1 MKRNKLIY
9 TIMFVCTLVATSCS
23 NEEDI
28 NLPVT
33 KGNIRFNFSDSG
45 VHNTVSTKA
54 ATDKEY
60 QTTFE
65 EGDKIGLY
73 VFANEETTTP
83 IEGYNNVCLTYQNGE
98 WVLTGEEGS
107 ASLDYDT
114 QLKDAVF
121 HAYYPYQ
128 ENVTLSGTPNSPFTT
143 LISDWEISS
152 ARSYTENDL
161 MTGSGHAGINRNDI
175 TVSIPLKHEM
185 AMIVVGLSGG
195 TTYKFTNKNPELSD
209 YTASSGEATFSI
221 NTDDMTTAMET
232 VDGKYRFLVKPDTDA
247 TLNVTY
253 GGKTYKQSVNIPAS
267 KYQEYS
273 VGSNSSSEPIEFE
286 LSVGDY
292 YCSDGTLI
300 ESDAELTDEI
310 KAKIIGVVYYV
321 GNPQPGS
328 TGLNYNT
335 SYIDIL
341 AAEHPS
347 CTHGLVYAIK
357 SANTD
362 GTIATWGG
370 VSFGGDKV
378 SDYYTTYNYAVG
390 TANKYI
396 WETSKSNYEARILG
410 YDYTAVLKANG
421 SDFPNLFEFL
431 DKADAPSVSSG
442 WYLPSYGELILLA
455 KGELKKSNQSTIS
468 IETELVKTSLSKI
481 GAEALFEKE
490 DAPTP
495 QVLLLIPQKIRLL
508 TRSKHTRMKE
518 VRFLVQLYPYPK
530 TTFHIIFVSPSLSK

>member
-73 VFANEETTTP
+73 AFANEETTTP

-128 ENVTLSGTPNSPFTT
+128 ENVTLSDTPNSPFTT

-161 MTGSGHAGINRNDI
+161 MTGSGHADISKNDI
-175 TVSIPLKHEM
+175 IVSIPLKHEM

-195 TTYKFTNKNPELSD
+195 TTYKFTNKDTELSD

-221 NTDDMTTAMET
+221 NADDMTTAMET

-253 GGKTYKQSVNIPAS
+253 GEKIYEQSVNIPAS
-267 KYQEYS
+267 QYQEYS

-300 ESDAELTDEI
+300 ESDAKLTDEI

-362 GTIATWGG
+362 GTIASWGG

-490 DAPTP
+490 DAPYASSTFTYSSKDTFAN
-495 QVLLLIPQKIRLL
+495 KIQAYKNEGGQISGTALPISENNFPHNL
-508 TRSKHTRMKE
+508 
-518 VRFLVQLYPYPK
+518 RF
-530 TTFHIIFVSPSLSK
+530 SLAF

>member
-1 MKRNKLIY
+1 MKRNKFIY
-9 TIMFVCTLVATSCS
+9 AIMFVCTLFATSCS

-28 NLPVT
+28 NLPAT
-33 KGNIRFNFSDSG
+33 QGSIRFNFSDSG

-54 ATDKEY
+54 TTDKKY
-60 QTTFE
+60 KTTFE

-73 VFANEETTTP
+73 AFASTEATSAIT
-83 IEGYNNVCLTYQNGE
+83 GYENVCLTYQGGE
-98 WVLTGEEGS
+98 WVTTEGDGTTLT
-107 ASLDYDT
+107 YDD
-114 QLKDAVF
+114 QLKNATF

-128 ENVTLSGTPNSPFTT
+128 ENVTLSGTASSPFTT
-143 LISDWEISS
+143 LINNWVINTDK
-152 ARSYTENDL
+152 SYTENDL
-161 MTGSGHAGINRNDI
+161 MTGSGTARTNKNDI
-175 TVSIPLKHEM
+175 TVSIALKHEM

-195 TTYKFTNKNPELSD
+195 ITYKFTNQDPELSD

-300 ESDAELTDEI
+300 ESDAKLTDEI

-335 SYIDIL
+335 NYPDIL

-362 GTIATWGG
+362 AVTSWGEG
-370 VSFGGDKV
+370 SFGGGKV
-378 SDYYTTYNYAVG
+378 SGYYDTHNYQRN
-390 TANKYI
+390 TASKYI
-396 WETSKSNYEARILG
+396 WETSSSNYGARMLG
-410 YDYTAVLKANG
+410 YDYTAVLTVNRT
-421 SDFPNLFEFL
+421 DFPTLFQYL
-431 DKADAPSVSSG
+431 DQATAPSVSSG
-442 WYLPSYGELILLA
+442 WYLPSYGELKLLDT
-455 KGELKKSNQSTIS
+455 GTLTKSGNNAGINIDINTIN
-468 IETELVKTSLSKI
+468 TSLTNI
-481 GAEALFEKE
+481 AGETLFEKT
-490 DAPTP
+490 DVPYASST
-495 QVLLLIPQKIRLL
+495 
-508 TRSKHTRMKE
+508 
-518 VRFLVQLYPYPK
+518 FNYPK
-530 TTFHIIFVSPSLSK
+530 NKETFGNKIQVYTNTDGTISGTTLDISKNNFPHHLRFSLAF

>member
-73 VFANEETTTP
+73 AFADEETTTP

-98 WVLTGEEGS
+98 WVLTGEESS

-128 ENVTLSGTPNSPFTT
+128 ESVTLSGTPNSPFTT

-161 MTGSGHAGINRNDI
+161 MTGSGHADIKKNDI
-175 TVSIPLKHEM
+175 IVSIPLKHEM

-195 TTYKFTNKNPELSD
+195 TTYKFTNKDTELSD

-221 NTDDMTTAMET
+221 NADDMTTAMET
-232 VDGKYRFLVKPDTDA
+232 VDGKYRFLVKPGTDA

-253 GGKTYKQSVNIPAS
+253 GGKTYEQSVNIPAS

-273 VGSNSSSEPIEFE
+273 VGSNSSSESIEFE

-335 SYIDIL
+335 DYPDIL

-362 GTIATWGG
+362 AVTSWGEG
-370 VSFGGDKV
+370 SFGGGKV
-378 SDYYTTYNYAVG
+378 SGYYDTYNYQRN
-390 TANKYI
+390 TASKYI
-396 WETSKSNYEARILG
+396 WETSSSNYGARMLG
-410 YDYTAVLKANG
+410 YDYTAVLTANKV
-421 SDFPNLFEFL
+421 DYPTLFQHL
-431 DKADAPSVSSG
+431 DQTDAPSVSSG
-442 WYLPSYGELILLA
+442 WYLPSYGELKLLA
-455 KGELKKSNQSTIS
+455 TGKLEEKNGTITIDNS
-468 IETELVKTSLSKI
+468 AIETSLSNI
-481 GAEALFEKE
+481 GGEALFEKT
-490 DAPTP
+490 DAPYASST
-495 QVLLLIPQKIRLL
+495 
-508 TRSKHTRMKE
+508 
-518 VRFLVQLYPYPK
+518 FNYPK
-530 TTFHIIFVSPSLSK
+530 KETFGNKIQIYKNTGGTISGTTLDISKNEFPHHLRFSLAF

>member
-73 VFANEETTTP
+73 AFANEETTTP
-83 IEGYNNVCLTYQNGE
+83 IEGYNNVCLTYQNRE

-107 ASLDYDT
+107 ASLNYDT

-128 ENVTLSGTPNSPFTT
+128 ESVTLSGTPNSPFTT
-143 LISDWEISS
+143 LINGWVINADK
-152 ARSYTENDL
+152 SYTENDL
-161 MTGSGHAGINRNDI
+161 MTGSGTASTNKNDI
-175 TVSIPLKHEM
+175 TVSIALKHEM

-195 TTYKFTNKNPELSD
+195 TTYKFTNQEPKLSD

-221 NTDDMTTAMET
+221 NDTDVTSLAET
-232 VDGKYRFLVKPDTDA
+232 INGKYRFLVKPDTDA
-247 TLNVTY
+247 TLNVSY
-253 GGKTYKQSVNIPAS
+253 GGKTYTQENVNIPAS

-273 VGSNSSSEPIEFE
+273 IGSNSSSEPIEFE

-300 ESDAELTDEI
+300 ESDAELSENI
-310 KAKIIGVVYYV
+310 KSKIIGVVYYV

-335 SYIDIL
+335 DYPDIL

-357 SANTD
+357 SVNTD
-362 GTIATWGG
+362 AVTSWGDG
-370 VSFGGDKV
+370 SFGDGKV
-378 SDYYTTYNYAVG
+378 SGYYEKYNYKRN
-390 TANKYI
+390 TAPKYI
-396 WETSKSNYEARILG
+396 WETSSSNYGARMLG
-410 YDYTAVLKANG
+410 YDYTAVLTANKV
-421 SDFPNLFEFL
+421 DYPTLFQHL
-431 DKADAPSVSSG
+431 DQTDAPSVSSG
-442 WYLPSYGELILLA
+442 WYLPSYGELKLLA
-455 KGELKKSNQSTIS
+455 TGTLDEKSGIITIDKS
-468 IETELVKTSLSKI
+468 AIETSLSNI
-481 GAEALFEKE
+481 GGEALFEKT
-490 DAPTP
+490 DAPYASST
-495 QVLLLIPQKIRLL
+495 
-508 TRSKHTRMKE
+508 
-518 VRFLVQLYPYPK
+518 FNYPK
-530 TTFHIIFVSPSLSK
+530 NKETFGNKIQVYTNTDSTILGTTLDISKNNFPHHLRFSLAF

>member
-73 VFANEETTTP
+73 AFANEETTTP

-161 MTGSGHAGINRNDI
+161 MTGSGHADIKKNDI

-195 TTYKFTNKNPELSD
+195 TTYKFTNKDPELSD

-221 NTDDMTTAMET
+221 NADDMTTAMET

-253 GGKTYKQSVNIPAS
+253 GGKTYEQSVNIPAS

-273 VGSNSSSEPIEFE
+273 VGSNSSSESIEFE

-300 ESDAELTDEI
+300 ESNAELTDEI

-335 SYIDIL
+335 DYPDIL

-362 GTIATWGG
+362 AVTSWGEG
-370 VSFGGDKV
+370 SFGGGKV
-378 SDYYTTYNYAVG
+378 SGYYDTYNYQRN
-390 TANKYI
+390 TASKYI
-396 WETSKSNYEARILG
+396 WETSSSNYGARMLG
-410 YDYTAVLKANG
+410 YDYTAVLTANKV
-421 SDFPNLFEFL
+421 DYPTLFQHL
-431 DKADAPSVSSG
+431 DQTDAPSVSSG
-442 WYLPSYGELILLA
+442 WYLPSYGELKLLA
-455 KGELKKSNQSTIS
+455 TGKLEEKNGTITIDNS
-468 IETELVKTSLSKI
+468 AIETSLSNI
-481 GAEALFEKE
+481 GGEALFEKT
-490 DAPTP
+490 DAPYASST
-495 QVLLLIPQKIRLL
+495 
-508 TRSKHTRMKE
+508 
-518 VRFLVQLYPYPK
+518 FNYPK
-530 TTFHIIFVSPSLSK
+530 KETFGNKIQIYKNTGGTISGTTLDISKNEFPHHLRFSLAF

>member
-73 VFANEETTTP
+73 AFADEATTTP

-128 ENVTLSGTPNSPFTT
+128 ENVTLSDTPNSPFTT
-143 LISDWEISS
+143 LISDWEISY

-175 TVSIPLKHEM
+175 IVSIPLKHEM

-195 TTYKFTNKNPELSD
+195 TSYKFTNKDPELSD

-221 NTDDMTTAMET
+221 NADDMTTAMET

-300 ESDAELTDEI
+300 ESDAKLTDEI

-335 SYIDIL
+335 DYPDIL

-362 GTIATWGG
+362 AVTSWGEG
-370 VSFGGDKV
+370 SFGGGKV
-378 SDYYTTYNYAVG
+378 SGYYDTYNYQRN
-390 TANKYI
+390 TASKYI
-396 WETSKSNYEARILG
+396 WETSSSNYGARMLG
-410 YDYTAVLKANG
+410 YDYTAVLTANKV
-421 SDFPNLFEFL
+421 DYPTLFQHL
-431 DKADAPSVSSG
+431 DQTDAPSVSSG
-442 WYLPSYGELILLA
+442 WYLPSYGELKLLA
-455 KGELKKSNQSTIS
+455 TGKLEEKNGTITIDNS
-468 IETELVKTSLSKI
+468 AIETSLSNI
-481 GAEALFEKE
+481 GGEALFEKT
-490 DAPTP
+490 DAPYASST
-495 QVLLLIPQKIRLL
+495 
-508 TRSKHTRMKE
+508 
-518 VRFLVQLYPYPK
+518 FNYPK
-530 TTFHIIFVSPSLSK
+530 KETFGNKIQIYKNTGGTISGTTLDISKNEFLHHLRFSLAF

>member
-490 DAPTP
+490 DAPYASSTFTYSSKDTFAN
-495 QVLLLIPQKIRLL
+495 KIQAYKNEGGQISGTALPISENTFPHNL
-508 TRSKHTRMKE
+508 
-518 VRFLVQLYPYPK
+518 RF
-530 TTFHIIFVSPSLSK
+530 SLAF

>member
-1 MKRNKLIY
+1 MKRNKFIY
-9 TIMFVCTLVATSCS
+9 AIMFVCTLFATSCS

-28 NLPVT
+28 NLPAT
-33 KGNIRFNFSDSG
+33 QGSIRFNFSDSG

-54 ATDKEY
+54 TTDKKY
-60 QTTFE
+60 KTTFE

-73 VFANEETTTP
+73 AFASTKATSAIT
-83 IEGYNNVCLTYQNGE
+83 GYENVCLTYQGGE
-98 WVLTGEEGS
+98 WVTTEGDGTTLT
-107 ASLDYDT
+107 YDD
-114 QLKDAVF
+114 QLKNATF

-128 ENVTLSGTPNSPFTT
+128 ENVTLSGTASSPFTT
-143 LISDWEISS
+143 LINDWVINTDK
-152 ARSYTENDL
+152 SYTENDL
-161 MTGSGHAGINRNDI
+161 MTGSGTARTNKNDI
-175 TVSIPLKHEM
+175 TVSIALKHEM

-195 TTYKFTNKNPELSD
+195 ITYKFTNQDPELSD

-300 ESDAELTDEI
+300 ESDAKLTDEI

-335 SYIDIL
+335 NYPDIL

-362 GTIATWGG
+362 AVTSWGEG
-370 VSFGGDKV
+370 SFGGGKV
-378 SDYYTTYNYAVG
+378 SGYYDTHNYQRN
-390 TANKYI
+390 TASKYI
-396 WETSKSNYEARILG
+396 WETSSSNYGARMLG
-410 YDYTAVLKANG
+410 YDYTAVLTVNRT
-421 SDFPNLFEFL
+421 DFPTLFQYL
-431 DKADAPSVSSG
+431 DQATAPSVSSG
-442 WYLPSYGELILLA
+442 WYLPSYGELKLLDT
-455 KGELKKSNQSTIS
+455 GTLTKSGNNAGINIDINTIN
-468 IETELVKTSLSKI
+468 TSLTNI
-481 GAEALFEKE
+481 AGETLFEKT
-490 DAPTP
+490 DVPYASST
-495 QVLLLIPQKIRLL
+495 
-508 TRSKHTRMKE
+508 
-518 VRFLVQLYPYPK
+518 FNYPK
-530 TTFHIIFVSPSLSK
+530 NKETFGNKIQVYTNTDGTISGTTLDISKNNFPHHLRFSLAF

>member
-1 MKRNKLIY
+1 MKLNKLIY

-73 VFANEETTTP
+73 AFADEETTTP

-98 WVLTGEEGS
+98 WVLTGEESS

-128 ENVTLSGTPNSPFTT
+128 ESVTLSGTPNSPFTT

-161 MTGSGHAGINRNDI
+161 MTGSGHADIKKNDI
-175 TVSIPLKHEM
+175 IVSIPLKHEM

-195 TTYKFTNKNPELSD
+195 TTYKFTNKDTELSD

-221 NTDDMTTAMET
+221 NADDMTTAMET
-232 VDGKYRFLVKPDTDA
+232 VDGKYRFLVKPGTDA

-253 GGKTYKQSVNIPAS
+253 GGKTYEQSVNIPAS

-273 VGSNSSSEPIEFE
+273 VGSNSSSESIEFE

-335 SYIDIL
+335 DYPDIL

-362 GTIATWGG
+362 AVTSWGEG
-370 VSFGGDKV
+370 SFGGGKV
-378 SDYYTTYNYAVG
+378 SGYYDTYNYQRN
-390 TANKYI
+390 TASKYI
-396 WETSKSNYEARILG
+396 WETSSSNYGARMLG
-410 YDYTAVLKANG
+410 YDYTAVLTANKV
-421 SDFPNLFEFL
+421 DYPTLFQHL
-431 DKADAPSVSSG
+431 DQTDAPSVSSG
-442 WYLPSYGELILLA
+442 WYLPSYGELKLLA
-455 KGELKKSNQSTIS
+455 TGKLEEKNGTITIDNS
-468 IETELVKTSLSKI
+468 AIETSLSNI
-481 GAEALFEKE
+481 GGEALFEKT
-490 DAPTP
+490 DAPYASST
-495 QVLLLIPQKIRLL
+495 
-508 TRSKHTRMKE
+508 
-518 VRFLVQLYPYPK
+518 FNYPK
-530 TTFHIIFVSPSLSK
+530 KETFGNKIQIYKNTGGTISGTTLDISKNEFPHHLRFSLAF

>member
-73 VFANEETTTP
+73 AFANEETTTP

-161 MTGSGHAGINRNDI
+161 MTGSGHADINKNDI
-175 TVSIPLKHEM
+175 IVSIPLKHEM

-195 TTYKFTNKNPELSD
+195 TTYKFTNKDPELSD

-221 NTDDMTTAMET
+221 NADDMTTAMET

-253 GGKTYKQSVNIPAS
+253 GGKTYEQPVNIPAS

-300 ESDAELTDEI
+300 ESDAKLTDEI

-335 SYIDIL
+335 DYPDIL

-362 GTIATWGG
+362 AVTSWGEG
-370 VSFGGDKV
+370 SFGGGKV
-378 SDYYTTYNYAVG
+378 SGYYDTYNYQRN
-390 TANKYI
+390 TASKYI
-396 WETSKSNYEARILG
+396 WETSSSNYGARMLG
-410 YDYTAVLKANG
+410 YDYTAVLTANKV
-421 SDFPNLFEFL
+421 DYPTLFQHL
-431 DKADAPSVSSG
+431 DQTDAPSVSSG
-442 WYLPSYGELILLA
+442 WYLPSYGELKLLA
-455 KGELKKSNQSTIS
+455 TGKLEEKNGTITIDNS
-468 IETELVKTSLSKI
+468 AIETSLSNI
-481 GAEALFEKE
+481 GGEALFEKT
-490 DAPTP
+490 DAPYASST
-495 QVLLLIPQKIRLL
+495 
-508 TRSKHTRMKE
+508 
-518 VRFLVQLYPYPK
+518 FNYPK
-530 TTFHIIFVSPSLSK
+530 KETFGNKIQIYKNTGGTISGTTLDISKNEFPHHLRFSLAF

>member
-1 MKRNKLIY
+1 MKRNKFIY
-9 TIMFVCTLVATSCS
+9 AIMFVCTLFATSCS

-73 VFANEETTTP
+73 AFANEETTTP

-128 ENVTLSGTPNSPFTT
+128 ENVTLCGTPNSPFTT

-161 MTGSGHAGINRNDI
+161 MTGSGHADISKNDI
-175 TVSIPLKHEM
+175 IVSIPLKHEM

-195 TTYKFTNKNPELSD
+195 TTYKFTNKGPELSD

-221 NTDDMTTAMET
+221 NADDMTTAMET

-253 GGKTYKQSVNIPAS
+253 GGKTYEQSVNIPAS

-273 VGSNSSSEPIEFE
+273 VGSNSSSESIEFE

-300 ESDAELTDEI
+300 ESNAELTDEI

-335 SYIDIL
+335 DYPDIL

-362 GTIATWGG
+362 AVTSWGEG
-370 VSFGGDKV
+370 SFGGGKV
-378 SDYYTTYNYAVG
+378 SGYYDTYNYQRN
-390 TANKYI
+390 TASKYI
-396 WETSKSNYEARILG
+396 WETSSSNYGARMLG
-410 YDYTAVLKANG
+410 YDYTAVLTANKV
-421 SDFPNLFEFL
+421 DYPTLFQHL
-431 DKADAPSVSSG
+431 DQTDAPSVSSG
-442 WYLPSYGELILLA
+442 WYLPSYGELKLLA
-455 KGELKKSNQSTIS
+455 TGKLEEKSGTITIDNS
-468 IETELVKTSLSKI
+468 AIETSLSNI
-481 GAEALFEKE
+481 GGEALFEKT
-490 DAPTP
+490 DAPYASSTFNYSKNKETFGNKI
-495 QVLLLIPQKIRLL
+495 QVYTNTDSTISGTTLDI
-508 TRSKHTRMKE
+508 SKNNFPHHL
-518 VRFLVQLYPYPK
+518 RF
-530 TTFHIIFVSPSLSK
+530 SLAF

>member
-1 MKRNKLIY
+1 MKRNKFIY
-9 TIMFVCTLVATSCS
+9 AIMFVCTLFATSCS

-28 NLPVT
+28 NLPAT
-33 KGNIRFNFSDSG
+33 QGSIRFNFSDSG

-54 ATDKEY
+54 TTDKEY
-60 QTTFE
+60 KTTFE

-73 VFANEETTTP
+73 AFASTKATSAIT
-83 IEGYNNVCLTYQNGE
+83 GYENVCLTYQGGE
-98 WVLTGEEGS
+98 WVTTEGDGTTLT
-107 ASLDYDT
+107 YDD
-114 QLKDAVF
+114 QLRNATF

-128 ENVTLSGTPNSPFTT
+128 ENVTLSGTASSPFTT
-143 LISDWEISS
+143 LINDWAINTDK
-152 ARSYTENDL
+152 SYTENDL
-161 MTGSGHAGINRNDI
+161 MTGSGTASTNQNDI
-175 TVSIPLKHEM
+175 IVSIPLKHEM

-195 TTYKFTNKNPELSD
+195 TTYRFTNEDPKLSD

-221 NTDDMTTAMET
+221 NDTDVTSLAET
-232 VDGKYRFLVKPDTDA
+232 INGKYRFLVKPETNA
-247 TLNVTY
+247 TLSVSY
-253 GGKTYKQSVNIPAS
+253 GGKTYTQENVNIPAS

-273 VGSNSSSEPIEFE
+273 VGSNSSSTTIDFD

-300 ESDAELTDEI
+300 ESNAELTTEI
-310 KAKIIGVVYYV
+310 KSKIIGVVYYV

-328 TGLNYNT
+328 TGLNYNPN
-335 SYIDIL
+335 YIDIL

-357 SANTD
+357 SANTENAV
-362 GTIATWGG
+362 TSWGG
-370 VSFGGDKV
+370 ESFGGGKV
-378 SDYYTTYNYAVG
+378 SDYYTTYNYDVG

-396 WETSKSNYEARILG
+396 WDTSKLNYEARILG
-410 YDYTAVLKANG
+410 YDYTAVLKANA

-455 KGELKKSNQSTIS
+455 KGELKKSNQSPIS

-490 DAPTP
+490 DAPYASSTFTYSSKDMFAN
-495 QVLLLIPQKIRLL
+495 KIQAYKNEGGQISGTALSI
-508 TRSKHTRMKE
+508 SKNNFPHNL
-518 VRFLVQLYPYPK
+518 RF
-530 TTFHIIFVSPSLSK
+530 SLAF

>member
-143 LISDWEISS
+143 LINGWVINADK
-152 ARSYTENDL
+152 SYTENDL
-161 MTGSGHAGINRNDI
+161 MTGSGTASTNKNDI
-175 TVSIPLKHEM
+175 TVSIALKHEM

-195 TTYKFTNKNPELSD
+195 TTYKFTNQEPELSD

-221 NTDDMTTAMET
+221 NDTDVTSLAET
-232 VDGKYRFLVKPDTDA
+232 INGKYRFLVKPDTDA
-247 TLNVTY
+247 TLNVSY
-253 GGKTYKQSVNIPAS
+253 GGKTYTQENVNIPAS
-267 KYQEYS
+267 QYQEYS
-273 VGSNSSSEPIEFE
+273 VGSNSSSEPIKFE

-300 ESDAELTDEI
+300 ESDAELTNEI

-328 TGLNYNT
+328 TGLNYNID
-335 SYIDIL
+335 YPDIL

-362 GTIATWGG
+362 GTIASWGEG
-370 VSFGGDKV
+370 SFGGGNV
-378 SDYYTTYNYAVG
+378 SGYYDTYYYKNSK
-390 TANKYI
+390 KYI
-396 WETSKSNYEARILG
+396 WDPSSTNQKVRMLG
-410 YDYTAVLKANG
+410 YDNTAVLKVN
-421 SDFPNLFEFL
+421 STDYPILFQYLNE
-431 DKADAPSVSSG
+431 AEVPSVSSG
-442 WYLPSYGELILLA
+442 WYLPSLGELALLA
-455 KGELKKSNQSTIS
+455 TGTLSKTGGASTIT
-468 IETELVKTSLSKI
+468 INREALITSLNNI
-481 GAEALFEKE
+481 AAEALFEKT
-490 DAPTP
+490 DASYASSSFSYKSTKFDS
-495 QVLLLIPQKIRLL
+495 KIKGYKNNGSEISESSLDISENQFPHYL
-508 TRSKHTRMKE
+508 
-518 VRFLVQLYPYPK
+518 RF
-530 TTFHIIFVSPSLSK
+530 SLAF

>member
-73 VFANEETTTP
+73 AFANEETTTP
-83 IEGYNNVCLTYQNGE
+83 IDGYNNVCLTYQNGE

-128 ENVTLSGTPNSPFTT
+128 ESVTLSGTPNSPFTT

-161 MTGSGHAGINRNDI
+161 MTGSGHADIKKNDI
-175 TVSIPLKHEM
+175 IVSIPLKHEM

-195 TTYKFTNKNPELSD
+195 TTYKFTNEDPKLSD

-221 NTDDMTTAMET
+221 NADDMTTVMET

-247 TLNVTY
+247 TLNVIY
-253 GGKTYKQSVNIPAS
+253 GEKTYEQPVNIPAS
-267 KYQEYS
+267 QYQEYS

-300 ESDAELTDEI
+300 KSDAELTDDI

-328 TGLNYNT
+328 TRLNYNT
-335 SYIDIL
+335 DYPDIL

-357 SANTD
+357 SANTNAV
-362 GTIATWGG
+362 TSWGEG
-370 VSFGGDKV
+370 SFGDGKV
-378 SDYYTTYNYAVG
+378 SGYYDKYYYKNSQ
-390 TANKYI
+390 KYI
-396 WETSKSNYEARILG
+396 WDPSSTNQKVRMLG
-410 YDYTAVLKANG
+410 YDNTAVLKAN
-421 SDFPNLFEFL
+421 STDYPILFQYLNE
-431 DKADAPSVSSG
+431 AEVPSVSSG
-442 WYLPSYGELILLA
+442 WYLPSLGELALLA
-455 KGELKKSNQSTIS
+455 TGTLKKTGSASAITINREAL
-468 IETELVKTSLSKI
+468 ITSLNNI
-481 GAEALFEKE
+481 AAEALFEKT
-490 DAPTP
+490 DASYASSSFSYNNSTKFDS
-495 QVLLLIPQKIRLL
+495 KIKGYKNNGSEISESSLDI
-508 TRSKHTRMKE
+508 SKNEFPHHL
-518 VRFLVQLYPYPK
+518 RF
-530 TTFHIIFVSPSLSK
+530 SLAF

>member
-73 VFANEETTTP
+73 AFANEETTTP
-83 IEGYNNVCLTYQNGE
+83 IEDYNNVCLTYQNGE

-161 MTGSGHAGINRNDI
+161 MTGSGHADINKNDI

-195 TTYKFTNKNPELSD
+195 TTYKFTNKDTELSD

-221 NTDDMTTAMET
+221 NADDMTTAMET

-253 GGKTYKQSVNIPAS
+253 GGKTYEQRVNIPAS

-273 VGSNSSSEPIEFE
+273 VGSNSSSESIEFE

-300 ESDAELTDEI
+300 ESNAELTDEI

-335 SYIDIL
+335 DYPDIL

-362 GTIATWGG
+362 AVTSWGEG
-370 VSFGGDKV
+370 SFGGGKV
-378 SDYYTTYNYAVG
+378 SGYYDTYNYQRN
-390 TANKYI
+390 TASKYI
-396 WETSKSNYEARILG
+396 WETSSSNYGARMLG
-410 YDYTAVLKANG
+410 YDYTAVLTANKV
-421 SDFPNLFEFL
+421 DYPTLFQHL
-431 DKADAPSVSSG
+431 DQTDAPSVSSG
-442 WYLPSYGELILLA
+442 WYLPSYGELKLLA
-455 KGELKKSNQSTIS
+455 TGKLEEKNGTITIDNS
-468 IETELVKTSLSKI
+468 AIETSLSNI
-481 GAEALFEKE
+481 GGEALFEKT
-490 DAPTP
+490 DAPYASST
-495 QVLLLIPQKIRLL
+495 
-508 TRSKHTRMKE
+508 
-518 VRFLVQLYPYPK
+518 FNYPK
-530 TTFHIIFVSPSLSK
+530 KETFGNKIQIYKNTGGTISGTTLDISKNEFPHHLRFSLAF

>member
-73 VFANEETTTP
+73 AFADEATTTP

-107 ASLDYDT
+107 TSLDYDT

-128 ENVTLSGTPNSPFTT
+128 ENVTLSDTPNSPFTT
-143 LISDWEISS
+143 LISDWEISY

-175 TVSIPLKHEM
+175 IVSIPLKHEM

-195 TTYKFTNKNPELSD
+195 TSYKFTNKDPELSD

-221 NTDDMTTAMET
+221 NADDMTTAMET

-300 ESDAELTDEI
+300 ESDAKLTDEI

-335 SYIDIL
+335 DYPDIL

-362 GTIATWGG
+362 AVTSWGEG
-370 VSFGGDKV
+370 SFGGGKV
-378 SDYYTTYNYAVG
+378 SGYYDTYNYQRN
-390 TANKYI
+390 TASKYI
-396 WETSKSNYEARILG
+396 WETSSSNYGARMLG
-410 YDYTAVLKANG
+410 YDYTAVLTANKV
-421 SDFPNLFEFL
+421 DYPTLFQHL
-431 DKADAPSVSSG
+431 DQTDAPSVSSG
-442 WYLPSYGELILLA
+442 WYLPSYGELKLLA
-455 KGELKKSNQSTIS
+455 TGKLEEKNGTITIDNS
-468 IETELVKTSLSKI
+468 AIETSLSNI
-481 GAEALFEKE
+481 GGEALFEKT
-490 DAPTP
+490 DAPYASST
-495 QVLLLIPQKIRLL
+495 
-508 TRSKHTRMKE
+508 
-518 VRFLVQLYPYPK
+518 FNYPK
-530 TTFHIIFVSPSLSK
+530 KETFGNKIQIYKNTGGTISGTTLDISKNEFLHHLRFSLAF

>member
-73 VFANEETTTP
+73 AFANEETTTP
-83 IEGYNNVCLTYQNGE
+83 IDGYNNVCLTYQNGE

-161 MTGSGHAGINRNDI
+161 MTGSGHADINKNDI
-175 TVSIPLKHEM
+175 IVSIPLKHEM

-195 TTYKFTNKNPELSD
+195 TTYKFTNKDPELSD

-221 NTDDMTTAMET
+221 NADDMTTAMET

-253 GGKTYKQSVNIPAS
+253 GGKTYEQPVNIPAS

-300 ESDAELTDEI
+300 ESDAKLTDEI

-335 SYIDIL
+335 DYPDIL

-362 GTIATWGG
+362 AVTSWGEG
-370 VSFGGDKV
+370 SFGGGKV
-378 SDYYTTYNYAVG
+378 SGYYDTYNYQRN
-390 TANKYI
+390 TASKYI
-396 WETSKSNYEARILG
+396 WETSSSNYGARMLG
-410 YDYTAVLKANG
+410 YDYTAVLTANKV
-421 SDFPNLFEFL
+421 DYPTLFQHL
-431 DKADAPSVSSG
+431 DQTDAPSVSSG
-442 WYLPSYGELILLA
+442 WYLPSYGELKLLA
-455 KGELKKSNQSTIS
+455 TGKLEEKNGTITIDNS
-468 IETELVKTSLSKI
+468 AIETSLSNI
-481 GAEALFEKE
+481 GGEALFEKT
-490 DAPTP
+490 DAPYASST
-495 QVLLLIPQKIRLL
+495 
-508 TRSKHTRMKE
+508 
-518 VRFLVQLYPYPK
+518 FNYPK
-530 TTFHIIFVSPSLSK
+530 KETFGNKIQIYKNTGGTISGTTLDISKNEFPHHLRFSLAF